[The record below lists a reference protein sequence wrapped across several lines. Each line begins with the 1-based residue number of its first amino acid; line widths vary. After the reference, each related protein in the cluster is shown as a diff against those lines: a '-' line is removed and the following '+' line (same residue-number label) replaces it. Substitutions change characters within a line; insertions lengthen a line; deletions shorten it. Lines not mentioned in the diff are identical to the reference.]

1 MDEGTAD
8 AASRLIVALDFPT
21 TEEAA
26 RLAAE
31 LQGQISI
38 FKIGLEL
45 IYAGG
50 GLDLVRQLAE
60 AGRQIF
66 LDAKLLDIPNTVER
80 ATANAVK
87 LGAAFI
93 TVHGTDRK
101 TLDAAMRGRGS
112 ATTKLLAITVL
123 TSLDD
128 ADLREQHVGLRPAEL
143 VVRRARLARD
153 AGFDGVVAS
162 AQEAASIRAELG
174 DGLLIVAPGIRPAGA
189 ETGDQSRVVTP
200 GEAIARGA
208 DYLVVGRP
216 ISAAANPPEAAR
228 AIIQE
233 MAAAR
238 AGRH

>member
-1 MDEGTAD
+1 MDEAAAD

-21 TEEAA
+21 ADEAA
-26 RLAAE
+26 RLAMQ

-50 GLDLVRQLAE
+50 GLDLVRQLTG
-60 AGRQIF
+60 AGHQIF

-80 ATANAVK
+80 ATANAAG

-112 ATTKLLAITVL
+112 AATKLLAITVL

-128 ADLREQHVGLRPAEL
+128 ADLREQHISLGPAEL

-174 DGLLIVAPGIRPAGA
+174 EGLLIVTPGIRPAGA
-189 ETGDQSRVVTP
+189 EPGDQSRVVTP

-216 ISAAANPPEAAR
+216 ISAAANPPAAAR
-228 AIIQE
+228 AIIEE